1 MKKSQI
7 SHDFHAVASDH
18 DFQEALLKV
27 ASKRGNH
34 LWSTLTISL
43 ENNRII
49 LTRTFEDNVKESAEI
64 SASGYWESP
73 ISVFWGTFYK
83 AFQKSAKHDT
93 INLFYNIH
101 QRFLG
106 INGMENFCLAEGPAQ
121 FEIQFNQ
128 SEEEATTS
136 TELNYLNN
144 QILERIQSI
153 DKENFENPPKNI
165 SALAKI
171 YERDRVLTRL
181 IKLIRGNKCQICGF
195 SFKTK
200 SSEDYSECH
209 HLEHLANGG
218 LDVSKNM
225 LVLCPNH
232 HRQAH
237 FGNFEIAEHNEE
249 FVKIKIDDEIY
260 KCEL

>member
-1 MKKSQI
+1 MNI
-7 SHDFHAVASDH
+7 SNILYDFYAEASDS

-27 ASKRGNH
+27 ASKRGSN

-43 ENNRII
+43 KNNKII

-73 ISVFWGTFYK
+73 ISIFWVTFYK
-83 AFQKSAKHDT
+83 AFQKSAKNDT
-93 INLFYNIH
+93 IHLFYNIR

-106 INGMENFCLAEGPAQ
+106 INGMDNFCPAEGPTQ
-121 FEIQFNQ
+121 FEIQFNN
-128 SEEEATTS
+128 SEAEAANP
-136 TELNYLNN
+136 TEPNDLQN
-144 QILERIQSI
+144 QILERIKSI
-153 DKENFENPPKNI
+153 DKRNSDNPPKNI
-165 SALAKI
+165 STLAKI
-171 YERDRVLTRL
+171 YERDRILTRL
-181 IKLIRGNKCQICGF
+181 IKSIRRNKCQICNF
-195 SFKTK
+195 TFKTK
-200 SSEDYSECH
+200 DGEYYSECH

-237 FGNFEIAEHNEE
+237 FGNFKIVEHNEE
-249 FVKIKIDDEIY
+249 FVMIKIDEEIY
-260 KCEL
+260 KCYI